1 MSLPNIQRFNEYT
14 GAILASLYDHFPIR
28 KSLLPKN
35 FIEGGAAAVMVPDD
49 IVDERLSDE
58 AVFFM
63 ETVRWLVEAGY
74 VQCEKVSLDHASEAT
89 LTAKAL
95 EALNAVPESLS
106 GKQSLGERL
115 IGAARDGGKH
125 LLRTVAQEAI
135 SAGLKAGLKS
145 ITM

>member
-14 GAILASLYDHFPIR
+14 GAILASLYEHFPVR
-28 KSLLPKN
+28 KSLLPRN

-49 IVDERLSDE
+49 HLGERQSDE

-63 ETVRWLVEAGY
+63 ATVQWLVDAGY
-74 VQCEKVSLDHASEAT
+74 VQCKKAFHDYAADAT

-95 EALNAVPESLS
+95 EALNALPDSLS

-115 IGAARDGGKH
+115 VGAVKDGGKQ

-135 SAGLKAGLKS
+135 SASLKA
-145 ITM
+145 ITA